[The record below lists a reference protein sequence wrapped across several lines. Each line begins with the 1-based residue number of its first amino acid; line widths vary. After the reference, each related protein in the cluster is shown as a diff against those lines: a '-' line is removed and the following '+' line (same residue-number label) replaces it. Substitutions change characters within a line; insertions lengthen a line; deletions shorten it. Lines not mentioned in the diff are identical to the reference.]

1 MFSDLNQIAHFVL
14 EAFLHTWPYLVL
26 SIPLAVAVR
35 MSDASHY
42 IRRAFVGHPL
52 KAILLATVIGAFSPF
67 CSCGVIPI
75 ITSLLIAGVPLG
87 PVMAFWIASPSMDPE
102 IFLLSVGMI
111 GHELAV
117 ARVVA
122 TLILSLSAGYI
133 AHQLEQRRYFASGI
147 LREQRRNT
155 QWSWRNVTR
164 PAITTLRSV
173 ITPAQPTLQPTP
185 AGATIALSSIES
197 VEESRPVAVSTPESS
212 CETGACAT
220 VPVAN
225 IIPLTAVETASCC
238 ASAPAQ
244 IETIPSATI
253 ETTSCCGDGAKAVES
268 ASSCATGTCGVGT
281 ASAKSV
287 SRWND
292 LWEATRDTTLMIA
305 KFMLIAYVLE
315 ALITLYVP
323 QEAIINLL
331 GEGNP
336 LAIGTSALVGI
347 PIYTSNLTALPLI
360 GGLLN
365 QGMIPGAALAFL
377 IAGPTTTLP
386 AMTAVFGIA
395 KPRIFALY
403 VAISLVG
410 AIVLGYGYQFYL
422 MMGAI

>member
-1 MFSDLNQIAHFVL
+1 MFNELTQIADFIL

-35 MSDASHY
+35 MTDASSY

-67 CSCGVIPI
+67 CSCGVIPL

-102 IFLLSVGMI
+102 IFFLSVGMI
-111 GHELAV
+111 GSELAI
-117 ARVVA
+117 ARVIA
-122 TLILSLSAGYI
+122 TFILSLSAGYI
-133 AHQLEQRRYFASGI
+133 AHQLEQRHYFAGGL
-147 LREQRRNT
+147 LREQRRNSR
-155 QWSWRNVTR
+155 WSWSNLTR
-164 PAITTLRSV
+164 PAVTLLRSV
-173 ITPAQPTLQPTP
+173 VVPIQPPSIGAAIT
-185 AGATIALSSIES
+185 LSAIERVS
-197 VEESRPVAVSTPESS
+197 DANPVSSSAAVSS
-212 CETGACAT
+212 CESDPAA
-220 VPVAN
+220 VPDN
-225 IIPLTAVETASCC
+225 TMIIPVET
-238 ASAPAQ
+238 
-244 IETIPSATI
+244 I
-253 ETTSCCGDGAKAVES
+253 SCCGDAAELIS
-268 ASSCATGTCGVGT
+268 PASCETRTCT
-281 ASAKSV
+281 PTKST

-292 LWEATRDTTLMIA
+292 LWETTRNTTLMITQ
-305 KFMLIAYVLE
+305 FMLIAYLLE

-410 AIVLGYGYQFYL
+410 AIVLGYGYQLTL
-422 MMGAI
+422 MLGKI